1 MGNEKKS
8 KKPNKIFAL
17 ITYFIALV
25 CLLLGLFLPSD
36 FANPVD
42 SMLGLQIPAAFDS
55 IWKIGETGLQG
66 MFGTPDFAYNF
77 PFNVAGWPEG
87 GINLAAILVVLYA
100 LVTLAGV
107 VALIPVCVSAFSGKK
122 GKKKSKDAST
132 DPETTD
138 ETADRK
144 SKKDKNVALRAA
156 SFIEVLAIA
165 TLSTFVI
172 ILFNQ
177 FIIDGKAIADFTN
190 YGLISAIGGTLLML
204 IVQAIFYKGGSGL
217 VKFLLALMSAV
228 VVIFIYGIPF
238 MLPFLTDFAS
248 GLNLTLY
255 TSGETAA
262 DVLGLINSLF
272 TKGLAFEGREI
283 TVITLEL
290 AAVTFGYLAF
300 VNLVLD
306 LMGLGKKTN
315 KFMLVVNIIRY
326 TLEVAA
332 LIVIVVTT
340 FFAEGVALGNF
351 VIIAAILALISH
363 VINVFRV
370 ALLDKKKAKAAG
382 KKKAKKSK
390 ETAKPTAEKT
400 EKPEKKKKPHAEEQP
415 ARAVPVADTK
425 AAPTVENT
433 ERLYTPIIYQ
443 GPTDDFIRTL
453 ANEQK
458 VEFSRVFL
466 ERQNGPISCIPDYTV
481 GGKNEKFFTS
491 IFIYYAR
498 IRDLVSDELMNMLY
512 KQANMM

>member
-144 SKKDKNVALRAA
+144 SKKDKNVALRAT

-177 FIIDGKAIADFTN
+177 FIIDGKTIADFTN
-190 YGLISAIGGTLLML
+190 
-204 IVQAIFYKGGSGL
+204 
-217 VKFLLALMSAV
+217 
-228 VVIFIYGIPF
+228 
-238 MLPFLTDFAS
+238 
-248 GLNLTLY
+248 
-255 TSGETAA
+255 
-262 DVLGLINSLF
+262 
-272 TKGLAFEGREI
+272 
-283 TVITLEL
+283 
-290 AAVTFGYLAF
+290 
-300 VNLVLD
+300 
-306 LMGLGKKTN
+306 
-315 KFMLVVNIIRY
+315 
-326 TLEVAA
+326 
-332 LIVIVVTT
+332 
-340 FFAEGVALGNF
+340 
-351 VIIAAILALISH
+351 
-363 VINVFRV
+363 
-370 ALLDKKKAKAAG
+370 
-382 KKKAKKSK
+382 
-390 ETAKPTAEKT
+390 
-400 EKPEKKKKPHAEEQP
+400 
-415 ARAVPVADTK
+415 
-425 AAPTVENT
+425 
-433 ERLYTPIIYQ
+433 
-443 GPTDDFIRTL
+443 
-453 ANEQK
+453 
-458 VEFSRVFL
+458 
-466 ERQNGPISCIPDYTV
+466 
-481 GGKNEKFFTS
+481 
-491 IFIYYAR
+491 
-498 IRDLVSDELMNMLY
+498 
-512 KQANMM
+512 